1 MARGYGKAKGKKG
14 EGKKPRTEWIYGVT
28 PGVVSSL
35 TVNFDA
41 VTGAFNIPELDP
53 SSMYNQVF
61 HERDSGKDKI
71 ITQFPLGTG
80 EFYLDNVWQQLIS
93 SFDYLMAV
101 DTNYYS
107 SPEFREANRG
117 YAIGVCSSVVIK
129 GRLADLG
136 GGASLEINR
145 HKSYLMATTQNESL
159 FEPAGWHLA
168 LSALNPVLLK
178 GCRLGVIV
186 DHGLGDLPSMNK
198 REIGYFKDF
207 ILPEYAQ
214 FIYASADK
222 SEGAINKIF
231 QQCDKA
237 GKAILDHFKG
247 SGFALPASQKVIDID
262 GLIVSELF

>member
-1 MARGYGKAKGKKG
+1 MAKKNGKAKGKNG
-14 EGKKPRTEWIYGVT
+14 EEKKPRTEWVYGVT
-28 PGVVSSL
+28 PGLVESL
-35 TVNFDA
+35 TIHIDA
-41 VTGAFNIPELDP
+41 VTGAYSIPELDP
-53 SSMYNQVF
+53 SSMYNQVS

-80 EFYLDNVWQQLIS
+80 EFYLDNMWQQLTS

-107 SPEFREANRG
+107 SPEFREKNRG
-117 YAIGVCSSVVIK
+117 YAIGVCSSIVIK
-129 GRLADLG
+129 ERLTDLG
-136 GGASLEINR
+136 GVSFEIKQ
-145 HKSYLMATTQNESL
+145 HKTYLIATTQNESL

-168 LSALNPVLLK
+168 LSALNPDLLK

-198 REIGYFKDF
+198 REIGYYKDF

-222 SEGAINKIF
+222 SENEINKIF
-231 QQCDKA
+231 QYCDKA
-237 GKAILDHFKG
+237 GKAILDHFKA
-247 SGFALPASQKVIDID
+247 SGFALPATQKVIDID

>member
-1 MARGYGKAKGKKG
+1 MARNIGKAKGKKD
-14 EGKKPRTEWIYGVT
+14 EGKKPRTEWVYGVT
-28 PGVVSSL
+28 PGLVKYL
-35 TVNFDA
+35 NVNFDA

-53 SSMYNQVF
+53 SSMYNKIS

-80 EFYLDNVWQQLIS
+80 EFYLDNLWQQLIS

-107 SPEFREANRG
+107 SPEFRQKNRD

-129 GRLADLG
+129 GRLADLD
-136 GGASLEINR
+136 GASLEIIH
-145 HKSYLMATTQNESL
+145 HKSYLIATTQDESL

-168 LSALNPVLLK
+168 LSALNPALLK

-186 DHGLGDLPSMNK
+186 DHGLGDLPLMNK

-222 SEGAINKIF
+222 SESIINKVF
-231 QQCDKA
+231 QQCDKT
-237 GKAILDHFKG
+237 GKAILDHFKA
-247 SGFALPASQKVIDID
+247 SGFALPATQKVIDID
-262 GLIVSELF
+262 GVIVSELF